1 MFAYASNYFNLDHR
15 WQILTTEG
23 QPYHIEARRGE
34 GPEISREAEKTLE
47 AMRSVIDLTHAFSSN
62 ATKGLAYFTAF
73 NVLCYHFT
81 GWISGVA
88 LMYGITIVVFGWI
101 SYEFSKLEAG
111 SLQLKET
118 FVLIIGSR
126 REPTHYTW
134 EEIEVLTER
143 ERELPLRDYHTGTAV
158 LRPDQESSLNIR
170 DGRLQVQTTLLHVQ
184 CAIRQME
191 HLRKDL
197 SILNY
202 YALPLR
208 TPLKNLSTNLRHIE
222 SHLKLELR
230 A

>member
-1 MFAYASNYFNLDHR
+1 MFAHFSQYFNLDPR

-23 QPYHIEARRGE
+23 QPYQVEARRGE
-34 GPEISREAEKTLE
+34 GPQISEQAEKTLD
-47 AMRSVIDLTHAFSSN
+47 AMRSVIDLTHAFSYN

-73 NVLCYHFT
+73 NIVCYHFT

-88 LMYGITIVVFGWI
+88 TMYAITIVTFGWI

-118 FVLIIGSR
+118 FVLIGGTR
-126 REPTHYTW
+126 REPTHLTW
-134 EEIEVLTER
+134 EEVEALPER
-143 ERELPLRDYHTGTAV
+143 EREHATRDYHTANPV
-158 LRPDQESSLNIR
+158 LRPDQEPSLSIS
-170 DGRLQVQTTLLHVQ
+170 DGRLQVRTTLLHVQ
-184 CAIRQME
+184 NAIRQME
-191 HLRKDL
+191 HLRQDL

-208 TPLKNLSTNLRHIE
+208 TPLKNLSTNLRRIE
-222 SHLKLELR
+222 THLKEELR